1 MLIFAENMSQE
12 QTFTIGIYNKDW
24 YICSP
29 MRKMRFYSIILAL
42 LVTILMTSCSKF
54 RKIQKSTDWHEKYD
68 AAMVY
73 YEDEDYYRAGLL
85 LEEILPIIRGTKE
98 AEKANFIHAYCY
110 YHQRQYLLSANY
122 FKNFS
127 VVYSRSDF
135 AEEAEYMHAYSLY
148 LQSPDANLD
157 QTSTYDAVTAF
168 QNFINNH
175 KSGEYTQKVNDIMDE
190 MQHKLEIKA
199 FENAKQYHKVR
210 IYAGGYQAALIAFQN
225 FAKDFPDSK
234 LNEEALFLS
243 VETQYAYADQSYANK
258 QKERYSKTI
267 EIYEK
272 LVDKFPD
279 SKYIKRAENMYS
291 NSLDELR
298 KLTAKK

>member
-1 MLIFAENMSQE
+1 
-12 QTFTIGIYNKDW
+12 
-24 YICSP
+24 
-29 MRKMRFYSIILAL
+29 MRKMTYYSIILVL
-42 LVTILMTSCSKF
+42 LVATLISSCSQF

-73 YEDEDYYRAGLL
+73 YDNEDYYRAGLL

-110 YHQRQYLLSANY
+110 YHQKQFLLSANY

-148 LQSPDANLD
+148 LQSPDSNLD
-157 QTSTYDAVTAF
+157 KTSTYDAVTAF

-175 KSGEYTQKVNDIMDE
+175 KSGEYTDKVNNIMDE
-190 MQHKLEIKA
+190 MQYKLEIKA
-199 FENAKQYHKVR
+199 FDNAKQYHKIR
-210 IYAGGYQAALIAFQN
+210 MYAGGYQAALIAFEN

-234 LNEEALFLS
+234 LREEALFLS
-243 VETQYAYADQSYANK
+243 IETQYNYAKQSLYAK
-258 QKERYSKTI
+258 QKERFSSTI
-267 EIYEK
+267 ELYEK
-272 LVDKFPD
+272 LVDRYPNSD
-279 SKYIKRAENMYS
+279 YIKRAENMYS
-291 NSLDELR
+291 NSIDELR